1 MIVPGRRMAMKR
13 WLTVLLIA
21 ALVLIGAAAMGED
34 YQVAEGNAES
44 FGTLLVDMLCAY
56 EQPSPLD
63 DRILDVDVEVIRAVS
78 EEDGELARA
87 IADHWRAVYLDREY
101 RLCVDQGD
109 GRATSLEES
118 DLQDSA
124 DHAFVVLGY
133 ELKDG
138 KMTRELMG
146 RCEAAASAARS
157 FPSAILVCS
166 GGATGRN
173 NPQKYTEAGLMKAYL
188 VQRCGIDAGRIF
200 IDEQAM
206 TTVENAIHTFEIL
219 RAQGVRTI
227 TVVTSTY
234 HQRWGQVIYNAM
246 AAIYRLRYGYDVD
259 IVGNYCF
266 QIEPSHDSYRR
277 DDRIAVRQL
286 TSVLNLP
293 KETVERMQDD
303 LRRAG

>member
-1 MIVPGRRMAMKR
+1 MRKMILG
-13 WLTVLLIA
+13 VL
-21 ALVLIGAAAMGED
+21 VGM
-34 YQVAEGNAES
+34 
-44 FGTLLVDMLCAY
+44 
-56 EQPSPLD
+56 
-63 DRILDVDVEVIRAVS
+63 
-78 EEDGELARA
+78 
-87 IADHWRAVYLDREY
+87 
-101 RLCVDQGD
+101 
-109 GRATSLEES
+109 
-118 DLQDSA
+118 
-124 DHAFVVLGY
+124 FV
-133 ELKDG
+133 
-138 KMTRELMG
+138 
-146 RCEAAASAARS
+146 AASAAPLEIVS
-157 FPSAILVCS
+157 PKE
-166 GGATGRN
+166 GATV
-173 NPQKYTEAGLMKAYL
+173 PTLTPDMKAYL